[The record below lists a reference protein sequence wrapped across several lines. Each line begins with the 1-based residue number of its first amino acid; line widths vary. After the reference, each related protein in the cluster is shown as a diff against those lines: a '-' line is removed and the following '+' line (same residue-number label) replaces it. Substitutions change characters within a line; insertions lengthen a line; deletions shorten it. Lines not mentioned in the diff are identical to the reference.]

1 MNRMLLEAYPLILAE
16 IRELEERLQK
26 SSNRPAAAGLR
37 QRLDA
42 LQTAREQI
50 EGFVAGLPGFRARRI
65 VRLKALEG
73 LSWSEVA
80 RRAGTD
86 MSSEAARSIYR
97 RALGLS

>member
-26 SSNRPAAAGLR
+26 APHRPGHGELR
-37 QRLDA
+37 RRLEM
-42 LQTAREQI
+42 LQAAREQI
-50 EGFVAGLPGFRARRI
+50 EEFVAGLPGFRARRI

-73 LSWSEVA
+73 LSWNEVA

-97 RALGLS
+97 RALGLI